1 MAVEAQRLGLAG
13 SESRPRRPAA
23 RTLRA
28 ANPRLRVLAIG
39 LVIALVA
46 GAVWARLAYWQL
58 AEHARLSQYASLQY
72 AHDVPLPASRGVIYD
87 RNLQPLAVNTT
98 VYSVFVSPDA
108 VPSADRERVAG
119 GLAEVL
125 RVDAAQ
131 VMDTLKSDKK
141 FAYIARRQPKAK
153 ADQITAMALPGVGME
168 TEQQRSYLP
177 GGIPGAS
184 LAANLLGYVN
194 FDGQGQ
200 YGVEGYYDQKLAGKP
215 GHKST
220 YRDAAGRD
228 IALGP
233 SEHVNPVN
241 GTDLVLSIDAGIQ
254 YAAEQALAKGVQAN
268 KAESGSVIVM
278 DPKTGAIV
286 AWADYPT
293 FDANQFGQADPAH
306 IKDSIVSDLYEP
318 GSIMKVPTLAGALD
332 NHAITPTTTINDPGY
347 INVGGST
354 LHDWDL
360 KNHGTVTMT
369 RVLEESYNVGAVRA
383 EQAEGLPAFYKN
395 LVSFGFNAPSGV
407 DVAGEVVDNPPL
419 RPFDQWRENELATA
433 AFGQGIAVNMVQMAA
448 AVNVIANGGRYA
460 TPHVVEQAGG
470 KTNPVEAQPQRQV
483 IAPDTAA
490 TMKQMMESVVQ
501 HGSGY
506 TARVQGFE
514 NDEAGKTG
522 TSQMP
527 EAGGYSIDHVWAS
540 YAGFLPADN
549 PRFSMLV
556 VIRKPNNG
564 SFDHNEGYYVSAP
577 IWKEI
582 AQSIILQWRLVPDAG
597 H

>member
-1 MAVEAQRLGLAG
+1 MAVESTRLGG
-13 SESRPRRPAA
+13 SAPSTRARRPAA
-23 RTLRA
+23 RTVRA
-28 ANPRLRVLAIG
+28 DNPRLRVLAIG

-46 GAVWARLAYWQL
+46 AAVWTRLAYWQL
-58 AEHARLSQYASLQY
+58 AEHSRLSQYASLQY
-72 AHDVPLPASRGVIYD
+72 EHEVPLPAPRGVIYD
-87 RNLQPLAVNTT
+87 RQMRPLAVNTT

-108 VPSADRERVAG
+108 VPELDRQRVAG
-119 GLAEVL
+119 GLAAVFG
-125 RVDAAQ
+125 VDQAQ
-131 VMDTLKSDKK
+131 LLETLKSGKK
-141 FAYIARRQPKAK
+141 FAYVARRQPKEK
-153 ADQITAMALPGVGME
+153 ADQVRAMALPGVGME

-200 YGVEGYYDQKLAGKP
+200 YGVEGSYDAKLAGKA
-215 GHKST
+215 GYKST

-241 GTDLVLSIDAGIQ
+241 GSDLVLSIDAGIQ

-268 KAESGSVIVM
+268 KAESGSVIVL
-278 DPKTGAIV
+278 DPKTGGV
-286 AWADYPT
+286 LAWADYPSY
-293 FDANQFGQADPAH
+293 DANKFTQADPGR

-332 NHAITPTTTINDPGY
+332 NHAITPTTTINDPGH
-347 INVGGST
+347 ISVGGST
-354 LHDWDL
+354 LWDWDM

-383 EQAEGLPAFYKN
+383 QQMEGLPAFYSN
-395 LVSFGFNAPSGV
+395 LQAFGFNAGSGV
-407 DVAGEVVDNPPL
+407 DVAGEAVATL
-419 RPFDQWRENELATA
+419 RPLEQWRENELATA

-460 TPHVVEQAGG
+460 TPHAVAQVSGR
-470 KTNPVEAQPQRQV
+470 TNPVELQPQRQV

-490 TMKQMMESVVQ
+490 SMKQMMESVVQ

-506 TARVQGFE
+506 TARVPGFE
-514 NDEAGKTG
+514 TDEAGKTG

-527 EAGGYSIDHVWAS
+527 EPGGYSTDHVWAS

-549 PRFSMLV
+549 PRFTMLV

-564 SFDHNEGYYVSAP
+564 SFDHNEGYFVSAP

-582 AQSIILQWRLVPDAG
+582 AQSIILQWRVAPA
-597 H
+597 

>member
-1 MAVEAQRLGLAG
+1 MAVESRRLGLAG
-13 SESRPRRPAA
+13 RRPPA
-23 RTLRA
+23 RTVRA
-28 ANPRLRVLAIG
+28 HSPRLRVLAIG
-39 LVIALVA
+39 LVVAVLA
-46 GAVWARLAYWQL
+46 GAVWTRLVYWQL
-58 AEHARLSQYASLQY
+58 VQHQELSRWAASQYQ
-72 AHDVPLPASRGVIYD
+72 HEVPLPAARGLLYD
-87 RNLQPLAVNTT
+87 RELRPLAVNTT

-108 VPSADRERVAG
+108 VPSEDRERVAG
-119 GLAEVL
+119 GLAQVL
-125 RVDAAQ
+125 GVDAGN
-131 VMDTLKSDKK
+131 VMATLKSGKK

-153 ADQITAMALPGVGME
+153 ADQITALGLPGVGME

-177 GGIPGAS
+177 GGAGGT

-200 YGVEGYYDQKLAGKP
+200 YGVEGYYDQKLAGKA
-215 GHKST
+215 GFKTT

-233 SEHVNPVN
+233 NQRVNPIN
-241 GTDLVLSIDAGIQ
+241 GPDLVLSLDAGIQ

-278 DPKTGAIV
+278 DPKTGGII

-293 FDANQFGQADPAH
+293 YDANNFTAANPAS
-306 IKDSIVSDLYEP
+306 IRDSVAADLYEP

-332 NHAITPTTTINDPGY
+332 AHAITPTATITDPGY
-347 INVGGST
+347 IDVGGVR
-354 LHDWDL
+354 LRDWDL
-360 KNHGTVTMT
+360 KNHGTVTYT

-383 EQAEGLPAFYKN
+383 EQAEGLPTFYRY
-395 LVSFGFNAPSGV
+395 LQGFGFNAASGV
-407 DVAGEVVDNPPL
+407 DVAGEAVGQPPL
-419 RPFDQWRENELATA
+419 RPYDQWRESELATA
-433 AFGQGIAVNMVQMAA
+433 SYGQGIAVNMVQMAA

-460 TPHVVEQAGG
+460 PPHVVARIGG
-470 KTNPVEAQPQRQV
+470 QPNAVEAQPQRQV
-483 IAPDTAA
+483 IDPATAA
-490 TMKQMMESVVQ
+490 QMKQMMESVVQ

-506 TARVQGFE
+506 TARVAGFE
-514 NDEAGKTG
+514 TDEAGKTG

-527 EAGGYSIDHVWAS
+527 EAGGYSSDHVWAS

-549 PRFSMLV
+549 PRFTMLV
-556 VIRKPNNG
+556 VVRKPNNG

-582 AQSIILQWRLVPDAG
+582 AQSIVLQWRLTPDPG
-597 H
+597 R

>member
-1 MAVEAQRLGLAG
+1 VAIASRRLAG
-13 SESRPRRPAA
+13 PAAATRERRPAA
-23 RTLRA
+23 RTVRGR
-28 ANPRLRVLAIG
+28 NPRLRVLGIG
-39 LVIALVA
+39 LVIAVVA
-46 GAVWARLAYWQL
+46 ASVWTRLAYWQL
-58 AEHARLSQYASLQY
+58 VEHSKLSQYASLQY
-72 AHDVPLPASRGVIYD
+72 AHAVPLPAPRGVIYD
-87 RNLQPLAVNTT
+87 RNMQPLAVNTT

-108 VPSADRERVAG
+108 VPIPDRERVAA
-119 GLAEVL
+119 GLAQVL
-125 RVDAAQ
+125 GVDPVQ
-131 VMDTLKSDKK
+131 VAGTLKSSKK

-153 ADQITAMALPGVGME
+153 ADQITALALPGVGME

-177 GGIPGAS
+177 GGAPGSS
-184 LAANLLGYVN
+184 LASNLLGYVD

-200 YGVEGYYDQKLAGKP
+200 YGIEGYYDAKLAGKA
-215 GHKST
+215 GFKST

-228 IALGP
+228 IVLGP
-233 SEHVNPVN
+233 SQHVSPVS
-241 GTDLVLSIDAGIQ
+241 GSDLVLSIDAGIQ

-268 KAESGSVIVM
+268 KAQNGSVIVM
-278 DPKTGAIV
+278 DPKTGAIL

-293 FDANQFGQADPAH
+293 YDANQFAQADPGN

-318 GSIMKVPTLAGALD
+318 GSIMKVPTLSGALQ
-332 NHAITPTTTINDPGY
+332 NQAITPTTTINDPGY

-383 EQAEGLPAFYKN
+383 EQMEGLPAFYQN
-395 LVSFGFNAPSGV
+395 LQAFGFNAATGV
-407 DVAGEVVDNPPL
+407 DVAGEVVANPPL
-419 RPFDQWRENELATA
+419 RPYEQWRENELATA
-433 AFGQGIAVNMVQMAA
+433 AYGQGIAVNMVQVAGA
-448 AVNVIANGGRYA
+448 INVIANGGRYA
-460 TPHVVEQAGG
+460 PPHAVAQISG
-470 KTNPVEAQPQRQV
+470 KANPVEAQPQRQV
-483 IAPDTAA
+483 IAPATAA

-506 TARVQGFE
+506 TARVPGFE
-514 NDEAGKTG
+514 TDEAGKTG

-527 EAGGYSIDHVWAS
+527 EAGGYSMDHVWAS

-582 AQSIILQWRLVPDAG
+582 AQSIILQWRVVPDPG